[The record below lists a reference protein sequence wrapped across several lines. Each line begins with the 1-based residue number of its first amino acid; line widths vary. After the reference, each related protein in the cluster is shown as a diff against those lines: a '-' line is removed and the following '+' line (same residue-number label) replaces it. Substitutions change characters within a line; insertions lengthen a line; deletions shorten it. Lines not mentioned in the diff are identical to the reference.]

1 MRANFAKAAATG
13 DEAPLYFYSHLFLSH
28 PETRQL
34 FPVSMAHQ
42 RDRLFAALGDVVA
55 RVDDLEA
62 LVPILQQLG
71 RDHRKFGTLAAHYPA
86 VGASLIATLEHFD
99 DAWTPELAKS
109 WSEAYDV
116 VATVMIDAAEAA
128 AEQPAWWEADV
139 VGHERR
145 TIDVAVLQIRPR
157 ARFDYAAGQSVSL
170 ETDVRP
176 KLWRY
181 YSPANAPRP
190 GSAWG
195 GGRRLR
201 RAPPPP
207 PGGGLPP
214 PPPPAPGPGGLGGPH
229 AGAGGGGPVSSAL
242 VRRVG
247 VGDVL
252 RLGPPVGHL
261 VLHEDADRDLLLVAG
276 GLGLAPL
283 KALIDHVARKGPA
296 RRVDLYVGFR
306 TEDPIYDRADL
317 QRPEQEHP
325 WLTVTFAV
333 PEEKISGL
341 GHGDIGDVVMR
352 HGPWNSRQVCVAGPA
367 VMVEDTVARLVQ
379 SGVPTQRISSEV
391 FAPSRP
397 GPSVDG
403 EVTE

>member
-1 MRANFAKAAATG
+1 VDIPAMRANFAKAAATG

-28 PETRQL
+28 PETRAL

-71 RDHRKFGTLAAHYPA
+71 RDHRKFGTVAAHYPA
-86 VGASLIATLEHFD
+86 VGASLLATLEHFD
-99 DAWTPELAKS
+99 EEWTPELAKN

-116 VATVMIDAAEAA
+116 VATVMIEAAEAA

-145 TIDVAVLQIRPR
+145 TIDVAVLRLRPR
-157 ARFDYAAGQSVSL
+157 ARYDYVAGQSVSL
-170 ETDVRP
+170 ESDLRP

-190 GSAWG
+190 D
-195 GGRRLR
+195 
-201 RAPPPP
+201 
-207 PGGGLPP
+207 GLIEIHVK
-214 PPPPAPGPGGLGGPH
+214 ARD
-229 AGAGGGGPVSSAL
+229 GGPVSSAL

-261 VLHEDADRDLLLVAG
+261 VLDDESDRDLLLVAG

-283 KALIDHVARKGPA
+283 KALVDHVARQGPA
-296 RRVDLYVGFR
+296 RRVDLFAGFR
-306 TEDPIYDRADL
+306 SEDQIYDRADL
-317 QRPEQEHP
+317 ERLVQEHP

-333 PEEKISGL
+333 SEDKISGL
-341 GHGDIGDVVMR
+341 EHGDIGDVVLR

-367 VMVEDTVARLVQ
+367 VMVEDTVSRLVA
-379 SGVPTQRISSEV
+379 SGVPAPRISSEV

>member
-1 MRANFAKAAATG
+1 VDIPAMRANFAKATATG

-28 PETRQL
+28 PETRAL

-42 RDRLFAALGDVVA
+42 RDRLFAALGDVVG

-71 RDHRKFGTLAAHYPA
+71 RDHRKFGTVAAHYPA
-86 VGASLIATLEHFD
+86 VGASLLATLEHFD
-99 DAWTPELAKS
+99 DEWTPELAKS

-116 VATVMIDAAEAA
+116 VATVMIEAAEAA
-128 AEQPAWWEADV
+128 AEQPPWWEADV

-145 TIDVAVLQIRPR
+145 TIDVAVLQLRPR

-170 ETDVRP
+170 ETDLRP

-190 GSAWG
+190 D
-195 GGRRLR
+195 
-201 RAPPPP
+201 
-207 PGGGLPP
+207 GLMEIHVK
-214 PPPPAPGPGGLGGPH
+214 ARD
-229 AGAGGGGPVSSAL
+229 GGPVSSAL

-261 VLHEDADRDLLLVAG
+261 VLNDDSDRDLLLVAG

-283 KALIDHVARKGPA
+283 KALVDSVARKGPP
-296 RRVDLYVGFR
+296 RRVDLFAGFR
-306 TEDPIYDRADL
+306 SEDQIYDRADL
-317 QRPEQEHP
+317 LRLEHEHP
-325 WLTVTFAV
+325 WLTVTLAV
-333 PEEKISGL
+333 SEDKVSGL
-341 GHGDIGDVVMR
+341 EHGDIGDVVER
-352 HGPWNSRQVCVAGPA
+352 HGPWNSREICVAGPA
-367 VMVEDTVARLVQ
+367 VMVEDTVARLAR

>member
-1 MRANFAKAAATG
+1 VDIPAMRANFAKSAATG

-71 RDHRKFGTLAAHYPA
+71 RDHRKFGTVAAHYPA
-86 VGASLIATLEHFD
+86 VGASLLATLEHFD
-99 DAWTPELAKS
+99 DEWSPELAKD
-109 WSEAYDV
+109 WTEAYTL
-116 VATVMIDAAEAA
+116 VAEVMVEA
-128 AEQPAWWEADV
+128 AEQAAEEPPWWEADV

-145 TIDVAVLQIRPR
+145 TIDVSVLQVRPR
-157 ARFDYAAGQSVSL
+157 ARYDYLAGQSVSL
-170 ETDVRP
+170 ETDLRP
-176 KLWRY
+176 RLWRY

-190 GSAWG
+190 D
-195 GGRRLR
+195 
-201 RAPPPP
+201 
-207 PGGGLPP
+207 GLLEIHVK
-214 PPPPAPGPGGLGGPH
+214 ARD
-229 AGAGGGGPVSSAL
+229 GGPVSSAL
-242 VRRVG
+242 VRRVR

-261 VLHEDADRDLLLVAG
+261 ALDDDSDRDLLLVAG
-276 GLGLAPL
+276 GMGLAPL
-283 KALIDHVARKGPA
+283 KALVDQVARKGPA
-296 RRVDLYVGFR
+296 RRVDLFVGFR
-306 TEDPIYDRADL
+306 TEDQIYDRADL
-317 QRPEQEHP
+317 QRLEQENP
-325 WLTVTFAV
+325 WLTVTFV
-333 PEEKISGL
+333 VSEDKISSL
-341 GHGDIGDVVMR
+341 EHGDVGDVVLR
-352 HGPWNSRQVCVAGPA
+352 HGPWLSREVCVAGPA
-367 VMVEDTVARLVQ
+367 AMVEDTVSRLVQ
-379 SGVPTQRISSEV
+379 HGVPRQRISSEV

>member
-1 MRANFAKAAATG
+1 VDIAAMRANFAKAAATG

-42 RDRLFAALGDVVA
+42 RDRLFSALGEVVA
-55 RVDDLEA
+55 RVDDLDA

-86 VGASLIATLEHFD
+86 VGSSLLATLEHFD
-99 DAWTPELAKS
+99 DEWTPELAKS

-116 VATVMIDAAEAA
+116 VATVMIEAA
-128 AEQPAWWEADV
+128 DEAAGQPAWWDADV

-157 ARFDYAAGQSVSL
+157 ARYDYLPGQSVSL
-170 ETDVRP
+170 ETELRP
-176 KLWRY
+176 RLWRY

-190 GSAWG
+190 D
-195 GGRRLR
+195 
-201 RAPPPP
+201 
-207 PGGGLPP
+207 GLLEIHVK
-214 PPPPAPGPGGLGGPH
+214 ARD
-229 AGAGGGGPVSSAL
+229 GGPVSSAL

-252 RLGPPVGHL
+252 RLGPPLGHL
-261 VLHEDADRDLLLVAG
+261 ALHPESDRDLLLVAG
-276 GLGLAPL
+276 GMGLAPL
-283 KALIDHVARKGPA
+283 KAMVDQVARQGPA
-296 RRVDLYVGFR
+296 RRVDLFVGFR
-306 TEDPIYDRADL
+306 TEDQVYDRDDL
-317 QRPEQEHP
+317 RRLERENP
-325 WLTVTFAV
+325 WLTVTLAV
-333 PEEKISGL
+333 SDDKISSL
-341 GHGDIGDVVMR
+341 EQGDIGEVVLR
-352 HGPWNSRQVCVAGPA
+352 HGPWLSREVCVAGPA
-367 VMVEDTVARLVQ
+367 PMVEDTVSRLLQ
-379 SGVPTQRISSEV
+379 HGVPRQRMSSEV

>member
-1 MRANFAKAAATG
+1 VDIPAMRANFAKAAATG

-28 PETRQL
+28 PETRAL

-42 RDRLFAALGDVVA
+42 RDRLFAALGDVIA
-55 RVDDLEA
+55 RVDDLES

-71 RDHRKFGTLAAHYPA
+71 RDHRKFGTVAAHYPA
-86 VGASLIATLEHFD
+86 VGGSLLATLEHFD
-99 DAWTPELAKS
+99 DEWTPELAKS

-116 VATVMIDAAEAA
+116 VATVMIEAAEAA

-145 TIDVAVLQIRPR
+145 TIDTAVLQVRPR

-170 ETDVRP
+170 ETDLRP

-190 GSAWG
+190 D
-195 GGRRLR
+195 
-201 RAPPPP
+201 
-207 PGGGLPP
+207 GLMEFHVK
-214 PPPPAPGPGGLGGPH
+214 ARE
-229 AGAGGGGPVSSAL
+229 GGPVSSAL

-261 VLHEDADRDLLLVAG
+261 VLHEDSDRDLLLVAG

-283 KALIDHVARKGPA
+283 KALVDSVARKGPP
-296 RRVDLYVGFR
+296 RRVDLFAGFR
-306 TEDPIYDRADL
+306 SEDQIYDRADL
-317 QRPEQEHP
+317 QRLEQEHP

-333 PEEKISGL
+333 SEDKISGL
-341 GHGDIGDVVMR
+341 EHGDIGDVVLR
-352 HGPWNSRQVCVAGPA
+352 HGPWNSREVCVAGPA
-367 VMVEDTVARLVQ
+367 VMVEDTVSRLVR